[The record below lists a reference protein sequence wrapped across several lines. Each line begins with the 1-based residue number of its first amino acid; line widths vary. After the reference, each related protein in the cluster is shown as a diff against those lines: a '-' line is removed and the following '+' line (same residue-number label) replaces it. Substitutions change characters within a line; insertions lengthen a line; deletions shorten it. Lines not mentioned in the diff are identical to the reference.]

1 MPVGI
6 VLVRLAIPPVATC
19 SGQACADVRSIDE
32 PPTPRAQNVENVPRP
47 KARACTWRV
56 SPPRTTAG
64 RVAAGG
70 GAADSSMSVAAT
82 NGIHTVIFLSFS
94 LALGFLLVILSCAVW
109 SNWMPIW
116 SALSFAL
123 APTPNACFGHLAGAD
138 SFSDYHDAYL
148 DMGYFLTGALL
159 MTGIALPIVLAHT
172 GIITGT
178 AAVLTLCGGLLVYGT
193 STCTPTYRRSDGLC
207 RLLSYP
213 RRVR

>member
-47 KARACTWRV
+47 KARACTWRA

-70 GAADSSMSVAAT
+70 GGADSSMSVAAT

>member
-1 MPVGI
+1 M
-6 VLVRLAIPPVATC
+6 
-19 SGQACADVRSIDE
+19 ACGA
-32 PPTPRAQNVENVPRP
+32 
-47 KARACTWRV
+47 
-56 SPPRTTAG
+56 PRTRAG
-64 RVAAGG
+64 SAA
-70 GAADSSMSVAAT
+70 AAAVDSMSVAAT

-213 RRVR
+213 GRVR

>member
-1 MPVGI
+1 
-6 VLVRLAIPPVATC
+6 
-19 SGQACADVRSIDE
+19 
-32 PPTPRAQNVENVPRP
+32 
-47 KARACTWRV
+47 
-56 SPPRTTAG
+56 
-64 RVAAGG
+64 
-70 GAADSSMSVAAT
+70 MSVAAT

-193 STCTPTYRRSDGLC
+193 STCTPTHRRS
-207 RLLSYP
+207 P
-213 RRVR
+213 RRRMRALATWPGLTAFPTTMMRTWTWATFSRARCS

>member
-47 KARACTWRV
+47 KARACTWRA
-56 SPPRTTAG
+56 SPPP
-64 RVAAGG
+64 
-70 GAADSSMSVAAT
+70 D
-82 NGIHTVIFLSFS
+82 VIFLSFS

>member
-1 MPVGI
+1 
-6 VLVRLAIPPVATC
+6 
-19 SGQACADVRSIDE
+19 
-32 PPTPRAQNVENVPRP
+32 
-47 KARACTWRV
+47 
-56 SPPRTTAG
+56 
-64 RVAAGG
+64 
-70 GAADSSMSVAAT
+70 MSVAAT

-172 GIITGT
+172 GIITDT
-178 AAVLTLCGGLLVYGT
+178 AAALTLCGGLLVYGT
-193 STCTPTYRRSDGLC
+193 STCTPTDARSDGLC

-213 RRVR
+213 GRVR

>member
-1 MPVGI
+1 
-6 VLVRLAIPPVATC
+6 
-19 SGQACADVRSIDE
+19 
-32 PPTPRAQNVENVPRP
+32 
-47 KARACTWRV
+47 
-56 SPPRTTAG
+56 
-64 RVAAGG
+64 
-70 GAADSSMSVAAT
+70 MSVAAT

-172 GIITGT
+172 GIITST

-193 STCTPTYRRSDGLC
+193 STCTPTHRRSDGLC